1 MRITPMVSSN
11 KAIEEILLEAGIESK
26 SQESSAS
33 GTDDIDVDSL
43 LASLIQEKKSPQTA
57 TKPKENRPPEE
68 DPTKVFHQRPKRR
81 TAPKTPVP
89 ETPPEPKSTA
99 NLPPIFQNFENSYN
113 ASAPEPGKFQIDVD
127 KIRAE
132 QPAPRVIPAQKLP
145 EDDEPQRVRPADK
158 VREKPL
164 EPVQIN
170 EGANFAPAFRRL
182 GAKLQEAPVSAQ
194 AGMLGAAS
202 RNSLIFGLCLLLAA
216 ACCLGLV
223 WTLQIGRLQNPDVV
237 PDALLRGIL
246 LAIGVAGGAVSWEI
260 LASGFSS
267 LFKLEPNREILPAV
281 GYTICLLQTFGQL
294 IFPKGLVN
302 VNIQFYMP
310 AGLMLLGFCW
320 LSRAMVLKTAA
331 VNAKFALSDYDKYV
345 SQRVDNSR
353 LAADMT
359 KGLIDGYSVAVINR
373 PTDLLGNFLPI
384 SLGADSSDSAGRTLG
399 IIGIAAGIVTGGF
412 TYLFTQHK
420 NLALTV
426 ATAVIF
432 MLAPLTNLFATAHPL
447 RRGAKLLNRVSAL
460 ASGEQSTQDGMEVNA
475 AIIDA
480 KDLFPS
486 SSVVL
491 SGIKTSKGMRIDE
504 AILDA
509 ASILVQSGS
518 ILSDI
523 FLDIIGGRRELL
535 RKVDSVSFEDGMG
548 ITAWIGKKRVLIGNR
563 DLLASHGVRTP
574 SEAYEEKFRKE
585 GCDLVYLSSAGNLT
599 AVFVIM
605 LEASQDAD
613 NAIQM
618 LLENDIL
625 MTVHTVDSIITKER
639 LAQLYY
645 CEPSCFKIL
654 PARFQEEWQSRR
666 ELVKMKPATLA
677 NNGSFLSM
685 AASLMVAR
693 RMRVM
698 MMVSHIIQMVSILLG
713 AGLVLMLAVMESMVQ
728 LSAPVLCGYLVLWL
742 GVDLLI
748 QKLVRI

>member
-1 MRITPMVSSN
+1 MRITPMASS
-11 KAIEEILLEAGIESK
+11 KQTIEEILLEAGIEAQDSSVSK
-26 SQESSAS
+26 AEE
-33 GTDDIDVDSL
+33 IDVDSL
-43 LASLIQEKKSPQTA
+43 LASLIQEKKPPQPA
-57 TKPKENRPPEE
+57 AKPPEKRPPEE
-68 DPTKVFHQRPKRR
+68 DPTKIFYQRQKRR

-99 NLPPIFQNFENSYN
+99 NLPPIFQNFEKSYN
-113 ASAPEPGKFQIDVD
+113 PSSEPGKFQIDVD

-132 QPAPRVIPAQKLP
+132 QPAPREIPAQKIP
-145 EDDEPQRVRPADK
+145 EEDSQRVRPADK

-164 EPVQIN
+164 EPVQVDQN
-170 EGANFAPAFRRL
+170 AAFAPAFRRL
-182 GAKLQEAPVSAQ
+182 GAKLQESPISAQ
-194 AGMLGAAS
+194 AGLLGAAS
-202 RNSLIFGLCLLLAA
+202 RNSLILGLCLLLAA
-216 ACCLGLV
+216 ACCLGLAF
-223 WTLQIGRLQNPDVV
+223 TMEITRLQNYGSIPGRI
-237 PDALLRGIL
+237 PLGIL
-246 LAIGVAGGAVSWEI
+246 LALGAAGGAVSWEI
-260 LASGFSS
+260 LLSGFGS
-267 LFKLEPNREILPAV
+267 LFKLEPNREILPAA
-281 GYTICLLQTFGQL
+281 GYAICLLQTFGQL
-294 IFPKGLVN
+294 LFPKGLAD

-310 AGLMLLGFCW
+310 VGLMLLGFAW
-320 LSRAMVLKTAA
+320 LGRAMVLKTAA

-384 SLGADSSDSAGRTLG
+384 ALGADSSDAAGRTLG
-399 IIGIAAGIVTGGF
+399 VVGIVAGIAAGGF
-412 TYLFTQHK
+412 TFLFTQHK

-426 ATAVIF
+426 AAATLL
-432 MLAPLTNLFATAHPL
+432 MLAPLTNFFATAHPL
-447 RRGAKLLNRVSAL
+447 RRGARLLNRVSAL

-475 AIIDA
+475 AILDA
-480 KDLFPS
+480 RDLFPS

-523 FLDIIGGRRELL
+523 FLDIIGGRQELL
-535 RKVDSVSFEDGMG
+535 RKVDSISFEDGMG

-563 DLLASHGVRTP
+563 ELMSRHGVRTP
-574 SEAYEEKFRKE
+574 SEAYEEKFRQD

-599 AVFVIM
+599 AVFVIA
-605 LEASQDAD
+605 LEPSQDAD

-698 MMVSHIIQMVSILLG
+698 MMVSNIIQMVSILLG

-728 LSAPVLCGYLVLWL
+728 LTAPVLCGYLVLWL